1 MDIYYDQINITDVCS
16 TSAILLHKCGND
28 TSCYFQSDHHQL
40 TSAIILAIMTNV
52 NKYYKIVFSTIIFQA
67 FNDNVLSFR

>member
-16 TSAILLHKCGND
+16 TSAILLHKCVND

-40 TSAIILAIMTNV
+40 TSAITLAIVIDTCEE
-52 NKYYKIVFSTIIFQA
+52 I
-67 FNDNVLSFR
+67 L